1 MYDRDATSL
10 SHLHHHYGST
20 DMKDGV
26 ASLALPVMHCSVFL
40 LAFAHRGDTE
50 MVTRSR
56 VFAFAKGFYGKRKNC
71 IRVARQA
78 VEKSMQYQY
87 RDRRQTKR
95 DMRTLWVMRCDP
107 AATLLFP
114 TLWPRSTDYCVILA
128 QCVRSRVH
136 NVGTP
141 AAPMLTLLVMV
152 HTPQGER
159 GEP

>member
-1 MYDRDATSL
+1 
-10 SHLHHHYGST
+10 
-20 DMKDGV
+20 MKDGV
-26 ASLALPVMHCSVFL
+26 ASLALPVMPCSVFL
-40 LAFAHRGDTE
+40 LAFAHRGYTE

-107 AATLLFP
+107 ATLLFP
-114 TLWPRSTDYCVILA
+114 TLWPRSPAYFVILA